1 MSLLTDIVSPYLWAL
16 AALTA
21 ALGQSVRSVI
31 QKRSRQ
37 TLGIYGSAFVRFI
50 FAVPLASLVLF
61 AVIADPMGQYVS
73 FPLGFY
79 FWLVMAGTM
88 QILLT
93 IILGY
98 AFEQRNFATS
108 IALSKTDVLQAA
120 FFEMLLLAVI
130 PDTRSAIAIGI
141 GLLAVFFIAK
151 GRSPSGLSTMPMAP
165 NWGSVALGLGAGF
178 AQAMCAVLYRIALET
193 LDGQDYFA
201 NAIMTSVAAIY
212 FQTLAL
218 GAFMLIFHRQQLRDS
233 VLSGRVSFAAGTIA
247 AITTFMW
254 LFAFSLK
261 GVAPVRMVGQFE
273 IVFSLM
279 FSVWFFKERVSRADL
294 IGAAAIILSVLILL
308 S

>member
-1 MSLLTDIVSPYLWAL
+1 MSLLGDIVSPYLWAI

-37 TLGIYGSAFVRFI
+37 SLGIFGSAFVRFV
-50 FAVPLASLVLF
+50 FAVPLASVVL
-61 AVIADPMGQYVS
+61 ITLISEPWRHYAD
-73 FPLGFY
+73 FPLAFY
-79 FWLVMAGTM
+79 FWVAMAGTM
-88 QILLT
+88 QIFLT

-141 GLLAVFFIAK
+141 GLLAVFIMAK
-151 GRSPSGLSTMPMAP
+151 GRAQPRVVSVSMTS
-165 NWGSVALGLGAGF
+165 NWMSVSLGLGAGF
-178 AQAMCAVLYRIALET
+178 AQAMCAVLYRVALET
-193 LDGQDYFA
+193 LEGQDYFA

-218 GAFMLIFHRQQLRDS
+218 GLFMVFFHRQQLRDS
-233 VLSGRVSFAAGTIA
+233 VRSGPVSFAAGTIA

-254 LFAFSLK
+254 LFAFSLN
-261 GVAPVRMVGQFE
+261 GVAPVRMVGQVE

-279 FSVWFFKERVSRADL
+279 FSVWFFKERVTRTEL

>member
-1 MSLLTDIVSPYLWAL
+1 MTFMADIIFPYLWVI

-21 ALGQSVRSVI
+21 ALGQSIRSVI

-37 TLGIYGSAFVRFI
+37 ALGIFGSAFVRFV
-50 FAVPLASLVLF
+50 FAVPLATLVL
-61 AVIADPMGQYVS
+61 IAIIPDPLRHYTD
-73 FPLGFY
+73 FPLAFY
-79 FWLVMAGTM
+79 FWLAMAGTM

-141 GLLAVFFIAK
+141 GLLAVFVMAK
-151 GRSPSGLSTMPMAP
+151 GRGLPRGALISR
-165 NWGSVALGLGAGF
+165 NWLSVSLGLGAGF
-178 AQAMCAVLYRIALET
+178 AQAMCAVLYRVALET
-193 LDGQDYFA
+193 LEGQDYFA

-212 FQTLAL
+212 FQTLSL
-218 GAFMLIFHRQQLRDS
+218 GLFMVIFHRQQLRDS
-233 VLSGRVSFAAGTIA
+233 LLSGPVSLAAGSIA

-254 LFAFSLK
+254 LFAFSLN
-261 GVAPVRMVGQFE
+261 GVAPVRMVGQIE

-279 FSVWFFKERVSRADL
+279 FSVWFFKERVSRAEL
-294 IGAAAIILSVLILL
+294 IGATAIILSVLILL